1 MARARDDG
9 GTDADVETSADA
21 SRASGRAERGGDAG
35 DSRWRRMFARALGV
49 AFVGLAALYAVG
61 LASPEDE
68 DAVEGTGGTAR
79 GVDGADGRG
88 GGWRRRRRTRG
99 WRTCRRRDDARR
111 RAVRARRGE
120 RGGGRAV
127 DARR

>member
-79 GVDGADGRG
+79 GVDGADGWVG
-88 GGWRRRRRTRG
+88 GVEATPTHARVAYVPQ
-99 WRTCRRRDDARR
+99 ARR
-111 RAVRARRGE
+111 RAPTRGARASR
-120 RGGGRAV
+120 
-127 DARR
+127 